1 MNGKERFNTRTKML
15 LYFLEGS
22 KRYFVASILFA
33 CLVSVLDLINPK
45 IISYTVDSILDSQN
59 VVLPDFLNSWIDS
72 IGGAAYLRAN
82 LWLIALAV
90 LIVAALG
97 ALCRFLFNLFNSI
110 GAEHLVRSM
119 RNSLFDHILHLPFA
133 WHSENHTG
141 DIIQRCTSDVEQ
153 IKVFL
158 SEQLTALFRIVV
170 MAMLSSRMF
179 PSSIQMEMKWC
190 WSTLI

>member
-90 LIVAALG
+90 LIVAAMG

-110 GAEHLVRSM
+110 GAEHLVGQCATVCLIIFCIFR
-119 RNSLFDHILHLPFA
+119 LPG
-133 WHSENHTG
+133 TVKITPG
-141 DIIQRCTSDVEQ
+141 I
-153 IKVFL
+153 
-158 SEQLTALFRIVV
+158 
-170 MAMLSSRMF
+170 SSRDALRMLNR
-179 PSSIQMEMKWC
+179 SRCSYQN
-190 WSTLI
+190 S